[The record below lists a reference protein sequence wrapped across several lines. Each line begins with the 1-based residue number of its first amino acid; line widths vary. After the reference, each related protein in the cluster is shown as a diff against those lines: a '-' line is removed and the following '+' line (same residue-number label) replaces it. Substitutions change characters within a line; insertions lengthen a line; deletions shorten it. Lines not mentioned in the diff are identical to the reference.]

1 MITDWKD
8 YAEEVLNNLHNINTL
23 YEYNFDT
30 NLRKELYA
38 NEIKD
43 IFSFNVRT
51 SYWEKSICQNREI
64 YEIIRLKL

>member
-8 YAEEVLNNLHNINTL
+8 YAEEVLNSLHDINTL
-23 YEYNFDT
+23 YEYDFDT
-30 NLRKELYA
+30 NLHKELYA

-43 IFSFNVRT
+43 IFSFSVRT